1 MSEVAT
7 GFLEG
12 PDTVRVFYRAWETPG
27 PVGCVL
33 CVHGLGEHGGRYQ
46 CLADA
51 IAPLGLSLYAIDMRG
66 HGRSAGRRGHVVDFD
81 SLLGDVDRLR
91 VLAGG
96 GRGDRPLFLVGHSL
110 GGLVVGRYAQSFAP
124 DGLEGVVFVAPFVDV
139 AMDVPN
145 WKRRLGDVADRLVPA
160 LTMDNGLEVEELFR
174 EEAERSAYTGDPL
187 VHRRISARLWG
198 EMQRSAR
205 KLTAEADRLRV
216 PALLQLAGTDT
227 VVSNPAARRFAARLV
242 SPPEIREYGGAY
254 HALFRDPRGPE
265 ALEDLRQWL
274 AGRLGQRGG
283 AARRPR
289 RRGAD
294 TYGQQEPVESTVEDR

>member
-1 MSEVAT
+1 M
-7 GFLEG
+7 
-12 PDTVRVFYRAWETPG
+12 
-27 PVGCVL
+27 
-33 CVHGLGEHGGRYQ
+33 
-46 CLADA
+46 
-51 IAPLGLSLYAIDMRG
+51 APLGLSLYAIDMRG
-66 HGRSAGRRGHVVDFD
+66 HGRSAGRRGHLVDFA
-81 SLLGDVDRLR
+81 SLLGDLDRLR
-91 VLAGG
+91 LVAGR

-110 GGLVVGRYAQSFAP
+110 GGLVVGRYAQSFSP

-139 AMDVPN
+139 AMEVPD
-145 WKRRLGDVADRLVPA
+145 WKRRLGEIADRLLPA
-160 LTMDNGLEVEELFR
+160 MTMDNGLEVEELFR

-227 VVSNPAARRFAARLV
+227 VVSNPAARSFAARLP

-274 AGRLGQRGG
+274 ADRLGQRAG
-283 AARRPR
+283 AARQPQR
-289 RRGAD
+289 RKAD
-294 TYGQQEPVESTVEDR
+294 AKEQQRPVESTVEDR